1 MKNLELRDAIKKS
14 RVFHYEIAEAM
25 GMSEVA
31 FSKLLRTEL
40 SADKKEQVMSVVDK
54 LRGEQV

>member
-54 LRGEQV
+54 LRGE

>member
-54 LRGEQV
+54 LRGEEV